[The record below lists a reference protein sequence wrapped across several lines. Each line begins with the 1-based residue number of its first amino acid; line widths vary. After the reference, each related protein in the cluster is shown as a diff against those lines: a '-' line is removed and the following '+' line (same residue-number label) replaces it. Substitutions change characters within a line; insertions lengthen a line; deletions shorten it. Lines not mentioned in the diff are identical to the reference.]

1 MLLVCLSDSSFL
13 DTLLLKG
20 MLTKDESKIINV
32 EIDEKA
38 TVADLRNSVAVWDDS
53 TLLTLGHEQVSSKA
67 GPVV

>member
-13 DTLLLKG
+13 DTMLLKG

-38 TVADLRNSVAVWDDS
+38 TVADIRNSVAVWYYS
-53 TLLTLGHEQVSSKA
+53 NLLNIGHEQVSSKA

>member
-13 DTLLLKG
+13 DTMLLKG

-38 TVADLRNSVAVWDDS
+38 TVADLRNSVAVWVI
-53 TLLTLGHEQVSSKA
+53 LLC
-67 GPVV
+67 